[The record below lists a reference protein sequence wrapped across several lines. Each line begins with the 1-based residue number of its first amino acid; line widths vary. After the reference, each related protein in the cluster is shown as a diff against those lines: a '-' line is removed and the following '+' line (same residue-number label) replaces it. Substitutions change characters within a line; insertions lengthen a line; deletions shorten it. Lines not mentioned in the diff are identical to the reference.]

1 VVAPF
6 SIYLNFTEM
15 IQRLLKVGAKATR
28 PTRYKRIIN
37 FHPKIDI
44 AGKWLQDAGFEIGEG
59 VRVIVEPD
67 FIRIEKIGNEHPTSE
82 AEPEGCTDLSAFVC
96 FLDALYYEGY
106 TDELQFSNVELY
118 NFELNNY
125 LHHYGR

>member
-1 VVAPF
+1 
-6 SIYLNFTEM
+6 M

-59 VRVIVEPD
+59 VRVIVESD
-67 FIRIEKIGNEHPTSE
+67 FIRIERIKPEPITEILQE
-82 AEPEGCTDLSAFVC
+82 EEPELDCAAFTS
-96 FLDALYYEGY
+96 FIDALYWDGY
-106 TDELQFSNVELY
+106 AEEIAFTNPELY
-118 NFELNNY
+118 QFELNDFKHNY
-125 LHHYGR
+125 LTKN